1 MDLRAQLIDFEGWCN
16 EAYPDPL
23 TGGDP
28 WTIGVGCAKP
38 GIHKGLI
45 WSDDQINAQLDADIA
60 EKTRQCKES
69 LPWFDGLNEPR
80 KAVVVGMCFQLG
92 LNGMLGFKRTLA
104 SMRDERWAD
113 AANGMMNSK
122 WAKQTPKRVR
132 RLAMQCETGEWQ

>member
-1 MDLRAQLIDFEGWCN
+1 MNLRSQLQEFEGLRLN
-16 EAYPDPL
+16 AYLD
-23 TGGDP
+23 TVGI
-28 WTIGVGCAKP
+28 WTIGYGHTGKEVKA
-38 GIHKGLI
+38 GLV
-45 WSDDQINAQLDADIA
+45 WTKERSEAQLDEDIA
-60 EKTRQCKES
+60 EKIRQCKES

-122 WAKQTPKRVR
+122 WARQTPKRVR
-132 RLAMQCETGEWQ
+132 RLAMQIETGEWQ